1 MYIYIHLKGRRENNW
16 KEIKMFPRSFLLHSG
31 VFNLNINGVKIEA
44 RVVENSKEME
54 ESYIK
59 NLFSGLDETYP
70 IVGFDLKKTSSSAV
84 LLVLYVHGYC
94 LLVKLRTGVKSS
106 ASLLKF
112 LRDEDICFLGWDS
125 EKVTEKVGAVR
136 RFFGHGELETCVS
149 VGNLA
154 VRLMRNKE
162 CSSLEELASIVGVTF
177 PPAAESSQIT
187 ENYVLDGD
195 EIFYTD
201 EEIKFAVDEA
211 YKCYT
216 IGTQL
221 LQNNRKR

>member
-1 MYIYIHLKGRRENNW
+1 M
-16 KEIKMFPRSFLLHSG
+16 HSG

-54 ESYIK
+54 ESYIE

-70 IVGFDLKKTSSSAV
+70 VVGFDLKKTSSSAV

-136 RFFGHGELETCVS
+136 QFFGHGELESCVS
-149 VGNLA
+149 VGDLA
-154 VRLMRNKE
+154 VRLSWNKECSSVEELKSMVGITFPPAE
-162 CSSLEELASIVGVTF
+162 CSSLEELASMVGVTF

-201 EEIKFAVDEA
+201 EEIEFAVDEA

-221 LQNNRKR
+221 LKNNRKR

>member
-1 MYIYIHLKGRRENNW
+1 MHAWYFLCIYIHLKGKRENNG

-44 RVVENSKEME
+44 RVVENNKDME
-54 ESYIK
+54 ESYIQ

-70 IVGFDLKKTSSSAV
+70 VVGFDLKKTSSSAV
-84 LLVLYVHGYC
+84 LLVLYVRGYC

-125 EKVTEKVGAVR
+125 EKVTEKVD
-136 RFFGHGELETCVS
+136 
-149 VGNLA
+149 A
-154 VRLMRNKE
+154 VRLMRIKE

-177 PPAAESSQIT
+177 PAAESSQIT

-201 EEIKFAVDEA
+201 EEIKFAVNEA
-211 YKCYT
+211 FKCYT

-221 LQNNRKR
+221 LKNNRKR